1 MKELLIGKY
10 GKLLAASAACIVV
23 GGVAWIAMLAL
34 GLFDTSNMSNNMNW
48 GLLIAMFAFLVGFGA
63 GAQFVAA
70 GIVLSGK
77 EHLQRWAV
85 PAQAIALAGVIGAAV
100 AIIADLGS
108 PWNILAMLLAPN
120 FASPLTWD
128 MVALTAFIVV
138 AFICLV
144 ALAREWRSLKVWMA
158 AGVVAALALQVVE
171 GLLFA
176 LMQARAWWHS
186 PLAVVD
192 FVVVACVCGLAAV
205 MFVAAFSR
213 ADEGKVATCTF
224 GKLLS
229 IAIAAHIVMTL
240 AEVALMVAE
249 GTPAAH
255 AALGL
260 IADYAPLYAIELVLF
275 AATAVFLW
283 ARGKTAGRKAFIA
296 CFVATAVGVLA
307 HRMMLLYPALS
318 SSTLFVKLSNVDSP
332 FWAYPSS
339 TGLYGKIDG
348 AFAIVQGYAPSVIEV
363 VGALLPAGISI
374 AIAVICVN
382 VVRGAAA
389 RRRA

>member
-10 GKLLAASAACIVV
+10 GKLLAVSAACIVV

-48 GLLIAMFAFLVGFGA
+48 GLLLGVFAFLVGFGA

-120 FASPLTWD
+120 PVSPLTWD

-138 AFICLV
+138 ALLCLV
-144 ALAREWRSLKVWMA
+144 ALARGWKSLKVWMA
-158 AGVVAALALQVVE
+158 VGAVAALALQVVE

-176 LMQARAWWHS
+176 LMQARVWWHS

-192 FVVVACVCGLAAV
+192 FVAVACVCGLAVV
-205 MFVAAFSR
+205 MFVAAFSK
-213 ADEGKVATCTF
+213 ADEGKAAARTF
-224 GKLLS
+224 GKLLA
-229 IAIAAHIVMTL
+229 IAIAVHIVLTL
-240 AEVALMVAE
+240 AEVALLAVE
-249 GTPAAH
+249 GTSAAQ
-255 AALGL
+255 ATLGL
-260 IADYAPLYAIELVLF
+260 IARYAPLYAVELVLL

-283 ARGKTAGRKAFIA
+283 AKGKSASKRAFVA
-296 CFVATAVGVLA
+296 CFAATAVGVLA

-318 SSTLFVKLSNVDSP
+318 SSTLFVKLSNAESP

-339 TGLYGKIDG
+339 TGLYGKVDS
-348 AFAIVQGYAPSVIEV
+348 AFAIVQGYVPSSVEV
-363 VGALLPAGISI
+363 VSVLLPVG
-374 AIAVICVN
+374 IAVLLAVVCVN
-382 VVRGAAA
+382 VVRGVA
-389 RRRA
+389 RRRAA